1 MKFVNEITEGVRKGS
16 GRSDNTETTLWTVG
30 HSTRSAQEFHEILV
44 ANRIG
49 ALVDVRSFPGSRR
62 YPQFNKVELSR
73 SLDALGILYSHC
85 PQLGGRRRPDPHS
98 KNTAWKNASFR
109 AYADHLQSEE
119 FKQGIEKL
127 LEFAREKRTAFM
139 CAEALWWRC
148 HRSLI
153 ADFLKA
159 KGYEVIHILDAK
171 HTEAHPYTSAAR
183 IVDGQLSYEGLLA
196 GSGRD
201 I

>member
-1 MKFVNEITEGVRKGS
+1 MP
-16 GRSDNTETTLWTVG
+16 ETRIWTVG
-30 HSTRSAQEFHEILV
+30 HSTRSSQEFNEILL
-44 ANRIG
+44 ANRIE

-62 YPQFNKVELSR
+62 YPQFNKLELSR
-73 SLDALGILYSHC
+73 SLDAIGILYSHC
-85 PQLGGRRRPDPHS
+85 PQLGGRRRPNPHS

-109 AYADHLQSEE
+109 AYADHVGTEE

-127 LEFAREKRTAFM
+127 LELAGKKRTAFM

-159 KGYEVIHILDAK
+159 EGYEVIHILDAE
-171 HTEAHPYTSAAR
+171 HTGAHPYTSAAR

-196 GSGRD
+196 GSGKEV
-201 I
+201 